1 MNKKPKSLFQNFCV
15 CLSKENAVLSP
26 LGWVLSWVPQGWGG
40 DVSLIILRLGTW
52 GVWDLEKCPT
62 EGSSQGRAVWLGSAG
77 PGRWPGPALTLR
89 LCSQRAGPGREGSPR
104 NSNLLTL
111 GTVSR
116 IPIMRI
122 IRTLLAAKDKNPTQ
136 MSLRIKERKPG
147 REKGGGRKGT
157 GRKQPRGSSLRS
169 PEEGRLQEPVHPG
182 LLLPLRARSLSP
194 SRLACLLHSPSP

>member
-1 MNKKPKSLFQNFCV
+1 M

-40 DVSLIILRLGTW
+40 YVSLIILRLGTW

-147 REKGGGRKGT
+147 REKGGGREGEGGEREREG
-157 GRKQPRGSSLRS
+157 GREGER
-169 PEEGRLQEPVHPG
+169 EEGRERERD
-182 LLLPLRARSLSP
+182 LRLMLRVRFRIPQIPIL
-194 SRLACLLHSPSP
+194 RLKD